1 MPLSQTGTPVSIIM
15 PAFRAEQSIAGAVA
29 SVLAQT
35 HADWELLVIADDD
48 KDYAAVLAKAGIADA
63 RIRHFATGATGS
75 GSSPTRNVGLDK
87 ARYAIA
93 AMLDADDRMLPDKLA
108 RALPHLAAH
117 GIVSTALRVETA
129 DRYFL
134 RTVGEGPDRVLD
146 PGSYKFVNLSMD
158 SMLVYDRTR
167 ADPRYD
173 PSFPCLT
180 DIEFLLKLWAG
191 SRTVYHLG
199 TPLHVYAKQPVS
211 ISNGPGAGAAMIAT
225 KKRLLAALAA
235 GSYPLADESGR
246 TGLMDF
252 YRRSLLAEDSYG
264 ARLAERPG
272 LLFEDHLE
280 PLLAKDTGR
289 D

>member
-1 MPLSQTGTPVSIIM
+1 MPLSQTGAPVSIIM
-15 PAFRAEQSIAGAVA
+15 PAFRAEKSIAGAVA

-35 HADWELLVIADDD
+35 HAQWELLIIADDD
-48 KDYAAVLAKAGIADA
+48 KDYAGVLVQAGITDA
-63 RIRHFATGATGS
+63 RIRHFSTGATGS
-75 GSSPTRNVGLDK
+75 GSSPTRNVGLDN
-87 ARYAIA
+87 ARHAIA

-108 RALPHLAAH
+108 RALPHLEAH
-117 GIVSTALRVETA
+117 GIVSTALRIETA
-129 DRYFL
+129 EGRFL

-146 PGSYKFVNLSMD
+146 PGGYKFVNLSMD

-191 SRTVYHLG
+191 NSTVFHLG

-211 ISNGPGAGAAMIAT
+211 ISNGPGAGAVMVAT
-225 KKRLLAALAA
+225 KKRLYAALAA
-235 GSYPLADESGR
+235 GDYPLADESGR
-246 TGLMDF
+246 VGLMDF
-252 YRRSLLAEDSYG
+252 YRRSRLAEETYG

-280 PLLAKDTGR
+280 PLLADAIGPA
-289 D
+289 